1 VIDVLEQKE
10 LRDLADIVGED
21 FFSAEEYMR
30 KLYSHDVGA
39 LPGLVNDIL
48 KTEVDAV
55 AQPSTSQV
63 VSNLLKYCLKNKIPV
78 VPRGHG
84 TSGYGGALP
93 TKGGVTVEMTRMSE
107 VYTINRTNMT
117 VEVGAG
123 IIWGRLLERL
133 EDEGLTIR
141 AYPSSAPSSTVGG
154 WIAAGGSG
162 IGSTKYGG
170 VKEQVVDLEVVFPDG
185 RIVRTSDPPEDF
197 VEGFAHE
204 NYRYF
209 PEADEYLWALGDVR
223 EKHFDLTS
231 FFIDSNGTLGIIT
244 KVVLRIMPLHDIR
257 PFVASFK
264 SKEQMVWAMQDLM
277 KQTHPFYL
285 HFITEG
291 FNKLLD
297 EVNMATGST
306 HPWVFLC
313 AFEGPEEEIDAE
325 EEIFRK
331 VVQDDFGTIEDKHLA
346 EHEWEER
353 FYPMRIK
360 RLGPSLAPSEVYVPL
375 ENISSFIDRTNKR
388 FKGEQYALEGAVTDQ
403 GEVAVLAWFLDDE
416 RRKIPFL
423 MGWYRSLDF
432 IELGIKEHGRAYSIG
447 MWNVAHSRS
456 FYGKSDY
463 AGMARIKKESDPKG
477 VMNPDKVFP
486 GPLQLS
492 MRFNYLILLIA
503 AVAVPIV
510 LWFVGLWFGVLLAAY
525 GLSWI
530 AVTDLTSAIYAF
542 GLGLVVGVAAIE
554 VIDYIPVTFVLSI
567 GRPFLRFGRKI
578 FH

>member
-1 VIDVLEQKE
+1 MLREKE
-10 LRDLADIVGED
+10 LRELADIVGED

-48 KTEVDAV
+48 KTKADAI
-55 AQPSTSQV
+55 AQPSTSVV
-63 VSNLLKYCLKNKIPV
+63 VSNLLKYCLEHKIPV

-93 TKGGVTVEMTRMSE
+93 TKGGVMVEMTRMNE
-107 VYTINRTNMT
+107 TYAIDRTNMT

-123 IIWGRLLERL
+123 IIWGRLLEQL
-133 EDEGLTIR
+133 EDEGLTVR

-154 WIAAGGSG
+154 WVAAGGSG

-170 VKEQVVDLEVVFPDG
+170 IEEQVVDLEVVLPDG
-185 RIVRTSDPPEDF
+185 RIVRTSSPPEDL
-197 VEGFAHE
+197 VEDFTKE
-204 NYRYF
+204 NYRFF
-209 PEADEYLWALGDVR
+209 PESDRYIWTLPEVA

-231 FFIDSNGTLGIIT
+231 FFIDSNGTLGVVT
-244 KVVLRIMPLHDIR
+244 KVVLRVMPLHDIK

-264 SKEQMVWAMQDLM
+264 TRDQMVWAMQSLM
-277 KQTHPFYL
+277 AKTHPFYL
-285 HFITEG
+285 HFITDG
-291 FNKLLD
+291 FNNLLD
-297 EVNMATGST
+297 ELNMATGST
-306 HPWVFLC
+306 YPWVFLC
-313 AFEGPEEEIDAE
+313 AFEGPAEEIKAE
-325 EEIFRK
+325 EDILK
-331 VVQDDFGTIEDKHLA
+331 KAIKDNFGVIEPEHLA

-360 RLGPSLAPSEVYVPL
+360 RLGPSLVPSEVYVPL
-375 ENISSFIDRTNKR
+375 KNISAFIDRTDKR
-388 FKGEQYALEGAVTDQ
+388 FKGEKYALEGALNDK
-403 GEVAVLAWFLDDE
+403 GEVAVMAWFLDDE

-463 AGMARIKKESDPKG
+463 AGMARMKKESDPKG

-486 GPLQLS
+486 GPIQLS
-492 MRFNYLILLIA
+492 MRFNYLILVVA
-503 AVAVPIV
+503 AIAVPIV
-510 LWFVGLWFGVLLAAY
+510 LWIVGLWFGVLLTAY
-525 GLSWI
+525 GLTWI
-530 AVTDLTSAIYAF
+530 AVTDLTSAVYAF
-542 GLGLVVGVAAIE
+542 GLGLVIGVAVIE
-554 VIDYIPVTFVLSI
+554 VVDYIPVTFVLSI